1 MFIDV
6 NDMIKAQYRVDDPSA
21 RTTTW
26 HRILMLLMSWPAENK
41 RHNSTQG
48 NMFFIDSSWPLVFIL
63 QLFNWDLIP
72 YFEILP
78 FPR

>member
-21 RTTTW
+21 CTTAW

-41 RHNSTQG
+41 GQKT
-48 NMFFIDSSWPLVFIL
+48 
-63 QLFNWDLIP
+63 
-72 YFEILP
+72 
-78 FPR
+78 